1 MYDQMKDS
9 MKPMMDMA
17 EINKKT
23 AEKLISL
30 QSQYVSDFVSSSLS
44 QMKALTEVKDPKAA
58 IEAQIRYMKE
68 IEAKASDIAQ
78 QEISALSEAKAQL
91 TLLMEKT
98 LEELGDKDYLAEVQK
113 VMQGF
118 AKK

>member
-1 MYDQMKDS
+1 MYDQVKNS

-23 AEKLISL
+23 AEKLIAL
-30 QSQYVSDFVSSSLS
+30 QSQYVSEFVNSSLS
-44 QMKALTEVKDPKAA
+44 QMKSLSEVKDPKTA

-68 IEAKASDIAQ
+68 IEAKASDVAQ

-91 TLLMEKT
+91 SLLMEKT
-98 LEELGDKDYLAEVQK
+98 LEDMGESDYLAEVQK
-113 VMQGF
+113 MMKTYN
-118 AKK
+118 KK

>member
-44 QMKALTEVKDPKAA
+44 QMKALTEVKDPKTA